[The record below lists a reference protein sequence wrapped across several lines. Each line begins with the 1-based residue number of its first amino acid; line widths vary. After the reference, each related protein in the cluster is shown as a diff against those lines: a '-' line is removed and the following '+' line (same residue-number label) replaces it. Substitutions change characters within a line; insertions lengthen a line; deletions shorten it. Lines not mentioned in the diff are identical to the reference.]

1 MASKSAKTA
10 QDILMADFQA
20 LVRDTEKLLADTA
33 NLAGDQADELR
44 EQIHERLTQA
54 RETLQLTQ
62 DSVRE
67 RGQAALGSAEQY
79 VQENPWQAI
88 GIAAGVGLL
97 IGLLA
102 NRRGG
107 APMENDAIASGAS
120 GKRLGAALLGLLHSH
135 IELFGI
141 ELQEQKARTLS
152 LLLFAGLALVFAL
165 LLLTALSGLLLVLLW
180 DSYRL
185 AGIVGLLI
193 GLLANRR

>member
-10 QDILMADFQA
+10 QEILMADFQA

-44 EQIHERLTQA
+44 EQIHDRLTQA

-79 VQENPWQAI
+79 VQETPWQAI

-102 NRRGG
+102 NRR
-107 APMENDAIASGAS
+107 
-120 GKRLGAALLGLLHSH
+120 
-135 IELFGI
+135 
-141 ELQEQKARTLS
+141 
-152 LLLFAGLALVFAL
+152 
-165 LLLTALSGLLLVLLW
+165 
-180 DSYRL
+180 
-185 AGIVGLLI
+185 
-193 GLLANRR
+193 

>member
-10 QDILMADFQA
+10 QEILMADFQA

-44 EQIHERLTQA
+44 EQIHERLVQA

-62 DSVRE
+62 DSVRA
-67 RGQAALGSAEQY
+67 RGQAAFGNAEQY

-102 NRRGG
+102 
-107 APMENDAIASGAS
+107 
-120 GKRLGAALLGLLHSH
+120 KR
-135 IELFGI
+135 
-141 ELQEQKARTLS
+141 
-152 LLLFAGLALVFAL
+152 
-165 LLLTALSGLLLVLLW
+165 
-180 DSYRL
+180 
-185 AGIVGLLI
+185 
-193 GLLANRR
+193 